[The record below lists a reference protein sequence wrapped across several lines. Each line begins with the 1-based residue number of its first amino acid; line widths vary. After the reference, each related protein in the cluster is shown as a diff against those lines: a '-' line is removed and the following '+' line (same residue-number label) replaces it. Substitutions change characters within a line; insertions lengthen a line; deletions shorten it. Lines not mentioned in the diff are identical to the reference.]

1 MKLHPKVTLVGAGP
15 GDPDLLT
22 IKGIKALQ
30 SADAVLYDALVNKVL
45 LAHVPA
51 HAQKVFVGKRRGF
64 KAYSQDEINDMLVNY
79 AITLGHVVRL
89 KGGDPFVFGRGYEEM
104 AYVKSFGIET
114 TSVPGISSAIAVPEN
129 AGIPLTHRTVSSSFW
144 VVSGTAFDSRLTNDL
159 RLAIQSSATVVVL
172 MGMAKLALIVSI
184 LEALGKS
191 ELPVAIIQNGTT
203 SEEKIIVGTVKNIAE
218 RAAEAN
224 LGTPSIIV
232 LGETVRLRKELSGI
246 RVELQELLIA

>member
-1 MKLHPKVTLVGAGP
+1 
-15 GDPDLLT
+15 
-22 IKGIKALQ
+22 
-30 SADAVLYDALVNKVL
+30 
-45 LAHVPA
+45 
-51 HAQKVFVGKRRGF
+51 
-64 KAYSQDEINDMLVNY
+64 
-79 AITLGHVVRL
+79 
-89 KGGDPFVFGRGYEEM
+89 
-104 AYVKSFGIET
+104 
-114 TSVPGISSAIAVPEN
+114 
-129 AGIPLTHRTVSSSFW
+129 
-144 VVSGTAFDSRLTNDL
+144 
-159 RLAIQSSATVVVL
+159 

>member
-1 MKLHPKVTLVGAGP
+1 M
-15 GDPDLLT
+15 
-22 IKGIKALQ
+22 
-30 SADAVLYDALVNKVL
+30 
-45 LAHVPA
+45 
-51 HAQKVFVGKRRGF
+51 
-64 KAYSQDEINDMLVNY
+64 
-79 AITLGHVVRL
+79 
-89 KGGDPFVFGRGYEEM
+89 FGRGYEEM